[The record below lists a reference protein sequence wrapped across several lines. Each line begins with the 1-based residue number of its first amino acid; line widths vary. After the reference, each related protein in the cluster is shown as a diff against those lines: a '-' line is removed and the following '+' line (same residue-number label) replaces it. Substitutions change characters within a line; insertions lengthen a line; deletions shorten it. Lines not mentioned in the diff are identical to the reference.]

1 VPLPVP
7 AGQTIDQLRLYL
19 PHRDGPVLISE
30 ISLRGEDGTA
40 SSHRFS
46 DGGE

>member
-1 VPLPVP
+1 MKTL
-7 AGQTIDQLRLYL
+7 TKSSI
-19 PHRDGPVLISE
+19 PVLIAE